1 MKQETKITNRRA
13 NRHSVTEMVT
23 APAKSAAWYRGAL
36 FAGVAIVGGAGYMAK
51 MDAITAAGVMGVIG
65 AFLVGVGWGGD
76 SAMRRN
82 FNVFAEY
89 VLDSFI
95 EDRTE
100 TTETTGE
107 RPSGTKV
114 IPVTQNGVR
123 QDLELSDGNPLA
135 DEDWQAIA
143 QAIMV
148 QRITISETALVREA
162 RVTSQP
168 KYRQFYSYMTGNKY
182 LLNEQGKNA
191 LTGAGERY
199 LNRWL

>member
-1 MKQETKITNRRA
+1 
-13 NRHSVTEMVT
+13 
-23 APAKSAAWYRGAL
+23 
-36 FAGVAIVGGAGYMAK
+36 
-51 MDAITAAGVMGVIG
+51 
-65 AFLVGVGWGGD
+65 
-76 SAMRRN
+76 
-82 FNVFAEY
+82 

-107 RPSGTKV
+107 RPAGTKV

>member
-13 NRHSVTEMVT
+13 NRHSVNEMVT

-51 MDAITAAGVMGVIG
+51 MDAITAAGLMGVIG

-89 VLDSFI
+89 VLDSFV

-107 RPSGTKV
+107 RPLGTKV
-114 IPVTQNGVR
+114 IPVTQNGVTK
-123 QDLELSDGNPLA
+123 DLELSDGNPLA

-143 QAIMV
+143 QAIMI

-168 KYRQFYSYMTGNKY
+168 KYRQFYQYMTGNKY
-182 LLNEQGKNA
+182 LLNEQGKNV